1 MGQLSRLG
9 TLAVLLLA
17 VGCGG
22 SDTNDPG
29 NSGPSSSSPSPS
41 SQETPSTVDQKVQQK
56 ALVKPV
62 TGTVDGAAFAGQLRV
77 TEFVARDNKIFAV
90 ATITDVTGSISSAAI
105 TAIQGETYQ
114 LPVELSQDQTSLSGN
129 GASSAALVTCDVLFL
144 QLGPLDLDLLGLVVH
159 LDQVVLNIDAQSAPG
174 NLLGNLLCAITALL
188 DPVSFLQ
195 NILQIV
201 TLLNQIIGLIGSL

>member
-1 MGQLSRLG
+1 ML
-9 TLAVLLLA
+9 TALLLA

-22 SDTNDPG
+22 SDTNNPG
-29 NSGPSSSSPSPS
+29 AGPSSSS
-41 SQETPSTVDQKVQQK
+41 QEAPAAVDHEVQQK

-62 TGTVDGAAFAGQLRV
+62 TGTVDGTPFTGQLRV
-77 TEFVARDNKIFAV
+77 SQFVARDNAIFAV
-90 ATITDVTGSISSAAI
+90 ATITDVAGSISSQAI
-105 TAIQGETYQ
+105 AAIQGGTYQ
-114 LPVELSQDQTSLSGN
+114 LPVELSQDPASLSGH
-129 GASSAALVTCDVLFL
+129 GKSSAELVSCDVLFL

-159 LDQVVLNIDAQSAPG
+159 LDQVTLDINAESAPG

-201 TLLNQIIGLIGSL
+201 SILNQIIDLIGSV